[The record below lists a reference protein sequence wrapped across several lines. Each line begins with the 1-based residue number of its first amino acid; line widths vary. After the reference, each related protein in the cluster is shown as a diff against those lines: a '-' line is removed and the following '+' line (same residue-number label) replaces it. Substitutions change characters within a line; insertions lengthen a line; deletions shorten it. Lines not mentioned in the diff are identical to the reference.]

1 MTRPPDRNTDTTPP
15 RTKTH
20 PTPRPPLLARLK
32 RALYRGDQASP
43 TTLMRAI
50 NRLDAL
56 LYASNLLSPRRTATL
71 EVTGR
76 HSGRRLSLPVAVTHL
91 SGERYLVSML
101 GENTNWVRNVRA
113 AHGHAVLRSGGPE
126 PVTLHEIPAD
136 ERAPVIRRY
145 LAIAPGARP
154 HIPVDPHAPLTEF
167 ERLAHR
173 HPVFRVAP
181 REDPPPSPTP

>member
-1 MTRPPDRNTDTTPP
+1 MTCHPP
-15 RTKTH
+15 RAKTH
-20 PTPRPPLLARLK
+20 QTPRPPLLARLK

-56 LYASNLLSPRRTATL
+56 LYASNLLSPRRAATP

-91 SGERYLVSML
+91 SGERYLVSMP
-101 GENTNWVRNVRA
+101 GENTNRVRNVRA
-113 AHGHAVLRSGGPE
+113 AHGHAILRSGGAE
-126 PVTLHEIPAD
+126 PVTLHEIPVD
-136 ERAPVIRRY
+136 ERAPVIRRD

-154 HIPVDPHAPLTEF
+154 HIPVDPRAPLAEF
-167 ERLAHR
+167 ERVAHR
-173 HPVFRVAP
+173 HPVFRIAP
-181 REDPPPSPTP
+181 REDRPPSPTP